1 MHDALLKIEEL
12 CQQKNFVKAELL
24 AWPLYKENP
33 NNFICAKALGISLM
47 GQKKIQG
54 AIDILLHA
62 YELNSNDFDVTNNLS
77 YLYIEII
84 DTEKS
89 LEYGEKALALSP
101 QRPEPYLNL
110 ARVFMILRKFA
121 KAEEHAKRS
130 IELRGGFI
138 KTAEQGFGDCFE
150 FLIDSLIAQNK
161 KEACIE
167 ICAQV
172 LDHVHLFV
180 CLTALIEMD
189 ISKVKTKYL
198 DRVKNFITH
207 NPSED
212 KDSFLQTKAFCH
224 FTMAKYFEKQKDKK
238 SSEDHYLNAN
248 QCVLQWQRFL
258 PLNRQKNL
266 LKSIQLFKSINQ
278 DFKIPEKKGEGII
291 FILGMPRSGTT
302 LTESILDTNS
312 ELFAGGELL
321 YFEHQIK
328 NKIFENEEINN
339 FQINE
344 EFLIELGD
352 KYIQQINFLK
362 NGKKYFSDKLPDN
375 YSYLGFLKL
384 ALPSAKFIYISRD
397 PWDNAISIFKQQY
410 LSNLLYSSSFF
421 NIGLEYSNHLAIVDF
436 WKSYFGENVFLSIT
450 YEELV
455 KNPNLIAQQ
464 IWNFCGF
471 SGNADF
477 EQRSSFYARTASK
490 TQVRGGIHSYSLK
503 KQEFQSSK
511 KIFEEAIK
519 NQHYFWSK
527 KLM

>member
-1 MHDALLKIEEL
+1 MHDALLKIQEL
-12 CQQKNFVKAELL
+12 CHQKNFVKAELL
-24 AWPLYKENP
+24 AWSLYKENP
-33 NNFICAKALGISLM
+33 NNFICAKALGICLM

-54 AIDILLHA
+54 ALDIFLQA
-62 YELNSNDFDVTNNLS
+62 YALNSNDFDVTNNLS

-84 DTEKS
+84 DTEKAY
-89 LEYGEKALALSP
+89 EYGEKALALNP
-101 QRPEPYLNL
+101 QQPEPYLNL
-110 ARVFMILRKFA
+110 ARVFMVLRNYS
-121 KAEEHAKRS
+121 KAEEYAYRS
-130 IELRGGFI
+130 IELRGGPI

-167 ICAQV
+167 ICTQV

-180 CLTALIEMD
+180 CLTTLIEID
-189 ISKVKTKYL
+189 ISKVKTNYL
-198 DRVKNFITH
+198 DRIKNFISH
-207 NPSED
+207 NPSEN
-212 KDSFLQTKAFCH
+212 KDTYLQTKAFCH
-224 FTMAKYFEKQKDKK
+224 FTMAKYFEKQKDQNL
-238 SSEDHYLNAN
+238 SEDHYLNAN
-248 QCVLQWQRFL
+248 QCVIQWQRFL
-258 PLNRQKNL
+258 PLNRQKRL
-266 LKSIQLFKSINQ
+266 LKTIQLFKSINQ
-278 DFKIPEKKGEGII
+278 NFDIPKNKGEGII

-302 LTESILDTNS
+302 LTESILGTNS

-321 YFEHQIK
+321 FFEHQLK
-328 NKIFENEEINN
+328 NKIFENEDVNN
-339 FQINE
+339 FQIDE

-362 NGKKYFSDKLPDN
+362 KDRKFFSDKLPDN
-375 YSYLGFLKL
+375 YSYLGFMKL
-384 ALPSAKFIYISRD
+384 ALPGAKFIYISRN

-436 WKSYFGENVFLSIT
+436 WKSYFGENIFLSIT

-464 IWNFCGF
+464 IWSYCGF

-490 TQVRGGIHSYSLK
+490 TQVRGGIHSHSLE
-503 KQEFQSSK
+503 KQEFLSSK
-511 KIFEEAIK
+511 KSFEEATE
-519 NQHYFWSK
+519 NQQYFWSNRSI
-527 KLM
+527 